1 MPHHTIRDALR
12 RAIYAEIGAGNFY
25 ERMASRISNP
35 EGSRRFEELAA
46 DERGHRDT
54 LEGWYRRIAGE
65 DFTVDDETAKASEIG
80 DIEIGM
86 QAGALEA
93 LDVAIEAEARARDFY
108 AEQSR
113 KAEDAE
119 LRTMFERLAEQE
131 QGHYNLLGAER
142 NAVVGGFYWFDM
154 DSAGFLED

>member
-1 MPHHTIRDALR
+1 MTHHTIRDSLS

-25 ERMASRISNP
+25 ARMAARIANP
-35 EGSRRFEELAA
+35 EGKSRFEGLAG

-54 LEGWYRRIAGE
+54 LEGWFERIVGE
-65 DFTVDDETAKASEIG
+65 PFTVDEGAVKASEIG
-80 DIEIGM
+80 DISIGE

-93 LDVAIEAEARARDFY
+93 LDIAIEAESKARAFY
-108 AEQSR
+108 LEQAR
-113 KAEDAE
+113 KARDAG
-119 LRTMFERLAEQE
+119 LRQMFERLADQE
-131 QGHYNLLGAER
+131 QGHYDLLSAER